1 MRVPLEWLKEYV
13 QVRLRPEALAH
24 RLTMAGVEVSG
35 IARVDGEPVL
45 DLEIT
50 PNRPDCLSIIGV
62 AREVAAITGAKL
74 RLPREVEGSRVKVQ
88 GKRQRPRTSDLEPR
102 TKLFIRIEDR
112 KGCARYLGRLIEG
125 VRIGPSPAWMQ
136 KRLVACGLRPINNV
150 VDITNYVLLEYGQP
164 LHAFDAARLLEST
177 VIVRRATAKETLVTL
192 DDEPRTLSPDILVI
206 ADAKRPVAIA
216 GVMGGRDTQVTDAT
230 TSMVLESAWFDP
242 LPVRRT
248 ARALG
253 LSSESSYR
261 FERGVDPVGVEL
273 ASQRASS
280 LISQLANG
288 REIAKHDVGTRR
300 LQPVVVH
307 LEASRLTRWL
317 GTSIPPTTVPRVL
330 QQLGCSVRKHG
341 RGWRVRAP
349 SFRRDLRQDVDLIEE
364 IARLWGYDRLPESI
378 PHAPL
383 DAGHGGDTP
392 YARAQELR
400 RLCAGLG
407 LWEVIT
413 WALVSETDLELL
425 GASSG
430 GVSLVNPISRDHAV
444 LRPTLLVGM
453 LPVISKNLA
462 HGARGVRIFELG
474 HVFESSERQP
484 RRVRERRHLGIGIA
498 GLWEHS
504 WQGTS
509 QVDLFRLKGIVEQ
522 LVARSV
528 CQPLG
533 AKAVSLQWAE
543 PGQGMQLDLNGQPLG
558 TVGQVARRI
567 CEAHDCDE
575 PVWFAELAVEVL
587 LGGAARTTALTIP
600 SAFPPVKRDVSLL
613 VDKQVA
619 YARILELIQT
629 MGSPLASRVELI
641 DRYTG
646 SAVPEA
652 KHSLTFSIDYHH
664 PSRTLTATEVDQLHA
679 RVIHALTERFGI
691 QVR

>member
-1 MRVPLEWLKEYV
+1 MKVPLEWLREFV
-13 QVRLRPEALAH
+13 PIRHRPDELAR
-24 RLTMAGVEVSG
+24 RLTMAGLEVTG

-74 RLPREVEGSRVKVQ
+74 KLPTAGQ
-88 GKRQRPRTSDLEPR
+88 GQRRHPSPFTLHPR
-102 TKLFIRIEDR
+102 TKLTIRIEDR

-125 VRIGPSPAWMQ
+125 VRVGPSPAWMQ
-136 KRLVACGLRPINNV
+136 SRLLACGLRPINNI

-164 LHAFDAARLLEST
+164 LHAFDYRLLHDGT
-177 VIVRRATAKETLVTL
+177 IVVRRAKEQEQILAL
-192 DDEPRTLSPDILVI
+192 DGNQYVLQAGALVI
-206 ADAKRPVAIA
+206 ADRDRPIAVA
-216 GVMGGRDTQVTDAT
+216 GVIGGQETAVNERT
-230 TSMVLESAWFDP
+230 THMVLESAWFDP

-273 ASQRASS
+273 ASQRAAS
-280 LISQLANG
+280 LISRLANG
-288 REIAKHDVGTRR
+288 REIAKQDVGTRR
-300 LQPVVVH
+300 LQPVVMH

-317 GTSIPPTTVPRVL
+317 GTAIPPTTVPRAL
-330 QQLGCSVRKHG
+330 QQLGCPVRKQG

-349 SFRRDLRQDVDLIEE
+349 SFRRDLRQDVDLIED
-364 IARLWGYDRLPESI
+364 IARLWGYDRLPGSI

-383 DAGHGGDTP
+383 DAGRGGDTT

-400 RLCAGLG
+400 RLCASLG

-413 WALVSETDLELL
+413 WALVSETALELL

-430 GVSLVNPISRDHAV
+430 GVSLVNPLSREHAV
-444 LRPTLLVGM
+444 LRPALLVGM

-462 HGARGVRIFELG
+462 QGARGVRVFELG
-474 HVFESSERQP
+474 HVFESSERQQ
-484 RRVRERRHLGIGIA
+484 RRVQERLHLGIGIA

-509 QVDLFRLKGIVEQ
+509 QADLFRLKGIVEQ

-533 AKAVSLQWAE
+533 AKAVSLRWAE

-587 LGGAARTTALTIP
+587 LGRAPRAAALTIQ
-600 SAFPPVKRDVSLL
+600 SAFPPVKRDVSFL
-613 VDKQVA
+613 VDKHVEFAKLQ
-619 YARILELIQT
+619 ELIRT
-629 MGSPLASRVELI
+629 VGSPLASRVELI

-646 SAVPEA
+646 STVPEA
-652 KHSLTFSIDYHH
+652 KHSLTFSIDYRH
-664 PSRTLTATEVDQLHA
+664 PSKTLTATEVDQLHA

-691 QVR
+691 QLR